1 MVSTTMSTR
10 WSCAICSRQIA
21 WSELFTFYS
30 KGAVHFTC
38 FKETT
43 ISKDKSDEVK
53 VLLDALEHELKM
65 IVAYKGY
72 ITMVKNDDAKRLLEE
87 NEKDAEKHAALLT
100 KLIDRHVMQ
109 G

>member
-1 MVSTTMSTR
+1 MSTK
-10 WSCAICSRQIA
+10 WSCAICSKQIA

-38 FKETT
+38 FRD
-43 ISKDKSDEVK
+43 SVMGKDGSDEAKALV
-53 VLLDALEHELKM
+53 DALEHELRM

-72 ITMVKNDDAKRLLEE
+72 MPMVKSDEARRLLEE

-100 KLIDRHVMQ
+100 KLIDRRVLQ
-109 G
+109 GAGS

>member
-1 MVSTTMSTR
+1 MSTR

-38 FKETT
+38 FKDAA
-43 ISKDKSDEVK
+43 ISKANNDEAK
-53 VLLDALEHELKM
+53 ALLDALENELKM

-109 G
+109 QG